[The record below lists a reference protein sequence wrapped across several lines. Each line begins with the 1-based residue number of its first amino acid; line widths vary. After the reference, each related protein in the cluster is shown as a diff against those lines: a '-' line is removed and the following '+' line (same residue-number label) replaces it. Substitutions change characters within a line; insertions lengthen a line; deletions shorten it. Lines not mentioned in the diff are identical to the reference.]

1 MLALRAFPSDLFRH
15 RKYPFSRGARL
26 RSRFSFDPR
35 GDAKNSAPR
44 PGRRIILSLV
54 ATIAA
59 LSLLA
64 TTSLVAFASNVR
76 VSDPVQ
82 VLNVSQ
88 VTSEGSKLAYP
99 LDIYTTNSFSG
110 TASAFV
116 QRTISAHLTS
126 KSLIVI
132 AIDTTHRYLAVVGG
146 SNVPLSNSQYTDAGT
161 AFKNNVSGNHYT
173 NATIAAIQSL
183 ERALKAKSESSGSTS
198 GGAVLLII
206 GIIVAI
212 IVITAIF
219 RFIRRLL
226 GFAPPPRRP
235 REPEQPRYYDGRD
248 NLGGGS
254 VGNF

>member
-1 MLALRAFPSDLFRH
+1 MPAMSV
-15 RKYPFSRGARL
+15 S
-26 RSRFSFDPR
+26 
-35 GDAKNSAPR
+35 R
-44 PGRRIILSLV
+44 PGRRITVCLV

-59 LSLLA
+59 LFLMA
-64 TTSLVAFASNVR
+64 TTSLAVFASNVR
-76 VSDPVQ
+76 ISDPVQ

-88 VTSEGSKLAYP
+88 VTSEGAKLSYP
-99 LDIYTTNSFSG
+99 LDIYTTNTFSG
-110 TASAFV
+110 NASDFV
-116 QRTISAHLTS
+116 NRTVKVHLTS
-126 KSLIVI
+126 KNLIVI

-146 SNVPLSNSQYTDAGT
+146 SSVPLSNSQYTDAGT
-161 AFKNNVSGNHYT
+161 AFKNNISGNHYT
-173 NATIAAIQSL
+173 SATIAAIQSL

-206 GIIVAI
+206 GIIVAL
-212 IVITAIF
+212 IVITGIF
-219 RFIRRLL
+219 RFVRRLL